1 MSLLQLAVSLYLLY
15 LQVGLAFIAGVAFG
29 VLLVPI
35 NRWIAVS
42 IGRLSTKM
50 MTQKDARVKVSE
62 ISVKLFEIFYIR
74 KSYDFDVIFSLLKDI
89 LKTVL

>member
-74 KSYDFDVIFSLLKDI
+74 ESYDFDVIFSLLKDI